1 MLQKENEKM
10 KNNMLNLPSL
20 KIIDMHESE
29 SDYRFLVE
37 AALPPLTYCPKCG
50 TIANLYKHG
59 KKKQLFFDLPMHAK
73 RVGIYVKRQRY
84 KCRECNETFFENL
97 PDMDVNRSVTNRLI
111 DWIQEAS
118 LEKTFTS
125 VADDIGIDEKTVR
138 NIFNDYVAELEVQ
151 TEFRTPKWL
160 GLDEVHLLKNYRFVV
175 TDVENK
181 SVIDI
186 LRKRNKDVVI
196 SYLSKLNDIDKV
208 ELVAMDMWRPYKDA
222 VNMVILHAKIVIDK
236 FHVVKLANEALEK
249 IRKANRQNVSAK
261 ERRQLMRD
269 CYVLLIRRKD
279 LNDFDD
285 QIKLQVWTD
294 MFPLLGQAYE
304 LKEQFFDIYEAKTV
318 DEAYKLYQEWLSNVP
333 KELMIYFE
341 DLIKAMTN
349 WEEEIF
355 NYFTSPITNAYTES
369 LNRLIKTIN
378 HVGRGYSFEALRAKI
393 LFTQGYRKVKRK
405 KKFKEV
411 EVTFGKMLPDQFP
424 NWSQTGYEW
433 VYEEIYG
440 ADFSTLIKA
449 MEEGTF

>member
-1 MLQKENEKM
+1 MLPNI
-10 KNNMLNLPSL
+10 LNLPNL
-20 KIIDMHESE
+20 EVLDMKESE
-29 SDYRFLVE
+29 NDYRFLVE
-37 AALPPLTYCPKCG
+37 CINSKPSYCPKCG
-50 TIANLYKHG
+50 SVPNFYKHG

-84 KCRECNETFFENL
+84 KCRDCNETFFENL
-97 PDMDVNRSVTNRLI
+97 PYMDVNRSVTNRLI
-111 DWIQEAS
+111 DWIQEAN
-118 LEKTFTS
+118 LGKTFTS
-125 VADDIGIDEKTVR
+125 VADDIGVDEKTVR
-138 NIFNDYVAELEVQ
+138 NIFNDYVSELEAR
-151 TEFRTPKWL
+151 TEFRTHKWL
-160 GLDEVHLLKNYRFVV
+160 GLDEVHLLNNYRFVV
-175 TDVENK
+175 TDVEKK

-196 SYLSKLNDIDKV
+196 SYLSKFKDIDKV

-222 VNMVILHAKIVIDK
+222 VNMVIPHAKIVIDK
-236 FHVVKLANEALEK
+236 FHVVKLANETLEK
-249 IRKANRQNVSAK
+249 IRKANRQNVLTK

-269 CYVLLIRRKD
+269 CYVLLTRRKD

-285 QIKLQVWTD
+285 QIKLQIWTD
-294 MFPLLGQAYE
+294 MFPLLGRAYE

-318 DEAYKLYQEWLSNVP
+318 DEAYKFYQEWLSNVP
-333 KELMIYFE
+333 KELMTYFE

-378 HVGRGYSFEALRAKI
+378 HIGRGYSFEALRAKI

-405 KKFKEV
+405 KKFKEI
-411 EVTFGKMLPDQFP
+411 EVTFGKMLPDQMP
-424 NWSQTGYEW
+424 NWLKPEYEW

-449 MEEGTF
+449 IDEGSF

>member
-1 MLQKENEKM
+1 MIPI
-10 KNNMLNLPSL
+10 NMLNLSNF
-20 KIIDMHESE
+20 KILNLQESE
-29 SDYRFLVE
+29 NDYRFLVE
-37 AALPPLTYCPKCG
+37 TKSPSPYYCPKCG

-59 KKKQLFFDLPMHAK
+59 KKNQLFFDLPMHAK
-73 RVGIYVKRQRY
+73 RVGIYVKRQRN
-84 KCRECNETFFENL
+84 KCRECSGTFFENL
-97 PDMDVNRSVTNRLI
+97 PDMDVNRSVTNRLM
-111 DWIQEAS
+111 DWIKEAS

-125 VADDIGIDEKTVR
+125 VAEEVGVDEKTVR
-138 NIFNDYVAELEVQ
+138 NIFNDYVSELEAQ
-151 TEFRTPKWL
+151 TEFRTSKWL

-196 SYLSKLNDIDKV
+196 SYLSKLKDIDKV

-222 VNMVILHAKIVIDK
+222 VNMVIPHAKIVIDK

-269 CYVLLIRRKD
+269 RYVLLKRRKD
-279 LNDFDD
+279 LSDFDD

-318 DEAYKLYQEWLSNVP
+318 DEAYKFYQEWLSSVP
-333 KELMIYFE
+333 KELMTYFE

-378 HVGRGYSFEALRAKI
+378 HIGRGYSFEALRAKI

-411 EVTFGKMLPDQFP
+411 EVTFGKMLPEQMP
-424 NWSQTGYEW
+424 NWLKPEYKW

-449 MEEGTF
+449 MDEGSF

>member
-1 MLQKENEKM
+1 
-10 KNNMLNLPSL
+10 MLNLPYL
-20 KIIDMHESE
+20 KVKDMKELE
-29 SDYRFLVE
+29 DDYRFLVE
-37 AALPPLTYCPKCG
+37 STAPPPSHCPKCG
-50 TIANLYKHG
+50 TVPNLYKHG
-59 KKKQLFFDLPMHAK
+59 KKEQLFFDLPMHAK
-73 RVGIYVKRQRY
+73 RVGIYVNRQRY

-111 DWIQEAS
+111 NWIQEAS
-118 LEKTFTS
+118 LRKTFTS
-125 VADDIGIDEKTVR
+125 VAEEIGVDEKTVR
-138 NIFNDYVAELEVQ
+138 NIFNDYVTELEAQ

-160 GLDEVHLLKNYRFVV
+160 GIDEVHLLKNYRCVI

-186 LRKRNKDVVI
+186 LRKRNKDMVI
-196 SYLSKLNDIDKV
+196 SYLSRLKDIDKI
-208 ELVAMDMWRPYKDA
+208 ELVAMDMWNPYKSA
-222 VNMVILHAKIVIDK
+222 IKTVIPNSKIVIDK

-269 CYVLLIRRKD
+269 RYVLLTRRKD

-304 LKEQFFDIYEAKTV
+304 LKEQFFEIYEAKSV
-318 DEAYKLYQEWLSNVP
+318 KEAYKLYQDWLTHIP
-333 KELMIYFE
+333 KELMTYFE
-341 DLIKAMTN
+341 DLIKAMNN

-355 NYFTSPITNAYTES
+355 NYFNSPITNAYTES
-369 LNRLIKTIN
+369 LNRLIKTMN

-393 LFTQGYRKVKRK
+393 LFTQGYRKVKKK

-411 EVTFGKMLPDQFP
+411 EVTFGKMLPDQIP
-424 NWSQTGYEW
+424 NWTQTGYEW

-440 ADFSTLIKA
+440 ADFSTLIKV
-449 MEEGTF
+449 MEEGSF